1 MGGLLGDILNP
12 ILGDNDLS
20 DARAQIEK
28 NRALYEGID
37 LPEYKDW
44 TPELYN
50 NESAQYQL
58 NSDDP
63 MARSAQLSALS
74 KMAGLSETGL
84 SDADQAQFTKAASQ
98 AGQIAKS
105 GNAAALQNAQSR
117 GVAGSGLEF
126 LMREQANQDAAQR
139 SQDAGLETA
148 ANAARQRAA
157 YNQAFLQGTS
167 QMRDQ
172 DASTNRANTGIINQF
187 NQANTQARNQTN
199 QANTG
204 LRNDAFQYNQG
215 LKDKTYQNQIGKA
228 DRIAGINNEIGKT
241 YTAEQAADSQ
251 RNGAVIGA
259 GIGAAGAYFAANKKP
274 QGANNGNV

>member
-1 MGGLLGDILNP
+1 MGIFDPILDP
-12 ILGDNDLS
+12 LLGDNDLS
-20 DARAQIEK
+20 GVRSQIEQ
-28 NRALYEGID
+28 NRALYDKID
-37 LPEYKDW
+37 MPEYKDW
-44 TPELYN
+44 VPELYN
-50 NESAQYQL
+50 NESAQYKL
-58 NSDDP
+58 TSDDP

-74 KMAGLSETGL
+74 KMAGLADTGL
-84 SDADQAQFTKAASQ
+84 SDADQAGFAKAANQ
-98 AGQIAKS
+98 ASQIARS

-139 SQDAGLETA
+139 AQDAGLETA

-157 YNQAFLQGTS
+157 YNQAFMQGTS

-172 DASTNRANTGIINQF
+172 DYNTNRNNAGIINQF

-215 LKDKTYQNQIGKA
+215 LKDKTFQNQIGKA

-241 YTAEQAADSQ
+241 YTAEQAADNQ
-251 RNGAVIGA
+251 RNGAILGA
-259 GIGAAGAYFAANKKP
+259 GIGAVGAYFGKK
-274 QGANNGNV
+274 A